1 MGYDADVVVI
11 GAGGGG
17 AVAAKELGE
26 RGIRVLVLEAGPW
39 FGNKKWPKP
48 NQEPGAQ
55 SGSNPEDLDQPL
67 LAKQFTDLEFD
78 MNDGVSGK
86 LRWGPA
92 DRRRSP
98 WARVLRQQ
106 GLIFQNAGVGGTTLH
121 YLANSPR
128 AYPAAIDGLW
138 PLSYRDLI
146 PYYEKAEHTLPVR
159 PAPTTAKEELFYY
172 GARKA
177 GWSPLKTPDV
187 TAPGYRPQP
196 NAILLPDPRI
206 NDPDFP
212 IGPQTLGCTL
222 RGHCANGCFIG
233 PSVDKVAKRS
243 TLVSYIPLALK
254 TGNVTVR
261 PNTFVTRV
269 LTEPGEGGH
278 LRAVGVRFR
287 DTWTGECGELRACA
301 VVMAG
306 GGIETPRLWLNSGLP
321 HNPWVGRGLTNH
333 FFDWVTG
340 VFDEHTL
347 TGTLGPT
354 EANQHVGQSSSA
366 RFDYPG
372 LGMLEPIAFGP
383 GMFASLLYSFSQAGY
398 AHLRAVPPGS
408 PWDLEGRIVGEPLKA
423 LMAQYRRTMAIL
435 VSTDDD
441 VDQHNGV
448 TVDPSVQ
455 DEHGPVPQVRY
466 QPTRNSMER
475 RDRLAVIAADILRKA
490 GARQIIRG
498 NWPPAAFIHMEST
511 MRIGYVIDA
520 ACEAL
525 QVKGLFIAD
534 NSAHSNSIGGPNP
547 TLTTQ
552 ALATLMADRMAERYF

>member
-1 MGYDADVVVI
+1 MTYDADVIVI

-26 RGIRVLVLEAGPW
+26 RGIEVLVLEAGPW
-39 FGNKKWPKP
+39 YGNKRWPEP
-48 NQEPGAQ
+48 NREPGAR
-55 SGSNPEDLDQPL
+55 SSNSPEDLDQPL
-67 LAKQFTDLEFD
+67 LARQFSDLEFD

-86 LRWGPA
+86 FRWGPA

-98 WARVLRQQ
+98 WARTLRQQ

-128 AYPAAIDGLW
+128 AYPAAIEGLW
-138 PLSYRDLI
+138 PISYRDLI

-177 GWSPLKTPDV
+177 GWSPIHTPNV
-187 TAPGYRPQP
+187 TEPGYRPQP

-206 NDPDFP
+206 NDPEFEIRAD
-212 IGPQTLGCTL
+212 TLGCTL
-222 RGHCANGCFIG
+222 RGHCVNGCYIG

-254 TGNVTVR
+254 TGKVTVR
-261 PNTFVTRV
+261 PNTFVTRI
-269 LTEPGEGGH
+269 LTEPGRGDEV
-278 LRAVGVRFR
+278 RAVGVRFR
-287 DTWTGECGELRACA
+287 DTWTGEHGELRARTI
-301 VVMAG
+301 VMAG
-306 GGIETPRLWLNSGLP
+306 GGIETPRLWLNSELP
-321 HNPWVGRGLTNH
+321 YNPWVGRGMTNH

-340 VFDEHTL
+340 VFDQTTL
-347 TGTLGPT
+347 TEILGPT
-354 EANQHVGQSSSA
+354 EANQHVGQNSGA

-372 LGMLEPIAFGP
+372 LGMLEPIGFGP
-383 GMFASLLYSFSQAGY
+383 GMFASLLYSFSQVGY
-398 AHLRAVPPGS
+398 AHLREVPPGS
-408 PWDLEGRIVGEPLKA
+408 PWDLEGRVVGEPLKA
-423 LMAQYRRTMAIL
+423 LMAQYRQSMAIL
-435 VSTDDD
+435 ISTDDD
-441 VDQHNGV
+441 VDQRNGV
-448 TVDPSVQ
+448 FVDPTVQ
-455 DEHGPVPQVRY
+455 DEHGPVPQIHY
-466 QPTRNSMER
+466 QPTRRSIER
-475 RDRLAVIAADILRKA
+475 RDRLAVIAAEILRKA
-490 GARQIIRG
+490 GARQVIRG

-511 MRIGYVIDA
+511 MRMGYVTDT

-534 NSAHSNSIGGPNP
+534 NSAHSNAIGGPNP

-552 ALATLMADRMAERYF
+552 ALATIMADKMAERYF